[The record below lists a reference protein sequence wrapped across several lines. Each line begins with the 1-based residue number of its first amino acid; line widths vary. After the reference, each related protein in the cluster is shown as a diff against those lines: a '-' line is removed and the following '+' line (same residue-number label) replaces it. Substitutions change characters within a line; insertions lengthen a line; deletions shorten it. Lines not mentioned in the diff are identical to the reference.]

1 MFKNYCLSFKCIF
14 IKIFNVICLH
24 RPLDESENEVTKEE
38 VEEEE
43 EVDAVDFVLPPAI
56 FNSAVQQVLM
66 ECDNANLTELSADV
80 TERIFEINPQ
90 FAAQERY
97 HILLIEKYYVLDDSV
112 AMETAVER
120 AREKFPEST
129 LIKFFYGLVLK
140 MTDRKKEGNK
150 LLREIEYEGDAAVQV
165 F

>member
-1 MFKNYCLSFKCIF
+1 VWSVFFL
-14 IKIFNVICLH
+14 
-24 RPLDESENEVTKEE
+24 RPLDESANEVSEDEVEDE
-38 VEEEE
+38 VEE
-43 EVDAVDFVLPPAI
+43 VDVVEYVLPPAI
-56 FNSAVQQVLM
+56 FNSAVQQALM
-66 ECDNANLTELSADV
+66 ECDNANLTELCADI

-97 HILLIEKYYVLDDSV
+97 HILLIEKYYVMDDTV

-120 AREKFPEST
+120 ARARFPEST
-129 LIKFFYGLVLK
+129 LIKFFYGLLLK